1 MKKLLFA
8 IWIFLAAFFIC
19 LIINH
24 VKNEKLISDY
34 ESGVYEENEFTAF
47 GFFEPYI
54 AHYNQ
59 GNIEYQNGNYDKAI
73 EEYEAAIEGGITDE
87 RDCLARINIALSMIA
102 PINLDEINDENIDDI
117 IAKLEEAKKVLT
129 ENGCAHEEDRNG
141 HNDDAQQLKEDID
154 EFIRKLK
161 EQKNNGGGGDDHDP
175 DNPDPDNPKE
185 EPIDGE
191 NEKRKQLEQLRGQG
205 QKERGQNIIDP
216 EEQNRLFEDYY
227 DGPTW

>member
-1 MKKLLFA
+1 MTPSK
-8 IWIFLAAFFIC
+8 
-19 LIINH
+19 
-24 VKNEKLISDY
+24 
-34 ESGVYEENEFTAF
+34 ENS
-47 GFFEPYI
+47 P
-54 AHYNQ
+54 
-59 GNIEYQNGNYDKAI
+59 
-73 EEYEAAIEGGITDE
+73 
-87 RDCLARINIALSMIA
+87 RPS
-102 PINLDEINDENIDDI
+102 
-117 IAKLEEAKKVLT
+117 
-129 ENGCAHEEDRNG
+129 
-141 HNDDAQQLKEDID
+141 AQQLKEDID